1 MFFLDDTSIIVT
13 NSNQGGLQKALN
25 KVSNIISWL
34 KANFLSFN
42 FNKTYYLKFRTKNCI
57 DATIDINS
65 FNKPTAHT
73 KFLGLVT
80 DDTLTWDNHTDQSI
94 TRLNSACYAI
104 TAVKATLSKKALR
117 MLNFSYVHSIIP

>member
-25 KVSNIISWL
+25 NTISNIISWL
-34 KANFLSFN
+34 KVNFLLLN
-42 FNKTYYLKFRTKNCI
+42 FNKTYYLEFRTINCI
-57 DATIDINS
+57 DATLDINY
-65 FNKPTAHT
+65 FNQSTAIART

-94 TRLNSACYAI
+94 SRLNSACYTI
-104 TAVKATLSKKALR
+104 TAAK
-117 MLNFSYVHSIIP
+117 